1 MEITVEGN
9 QIERAKR
16 LVEQGER
23 SVAAALAQV
32 RDAQYADGPRAY
44 EERIAADK
52 AFSKARVAL
61 ELYRAQLASL
71 EREAAQLGAA

>member
-1 MEITVEGN
+1 MEE
-9 QIERAKR
+9 QIEKARE
-16 LVEQGER
+16 LVRHGER
-23 SVAAALAQV
+23 ALASAKQCIV
-32 RDAQYADGPRAY
+32 ESQYADGPLAY
-44 EERIAADK
+44 EERIAANK